1 MRVIKPT
8 VLTSAMLI
16 SSTVPETD
24 HAAYAAGTTYAL
36 GARVIRTSTHRIYES
51 LQDANT
57 GHTPET
63 EKTWWSDVGPT
74 NRWAMFDTE
83 INTQTVGAD
92 GVLTVVIQPGPI
104 NSLALIGMDATG
116 LTITMVDGVGA
127 TVYSRTVDLDNTQI
141 VDFYT
146 YCFEPRDFLREVVL
160 TDIPVYGAGQ
170 ITITLTSGSTPRLGA
185 LIFGSAIEI
194 GDTKY
199 GAQLGIVDYSKIETD
214 EFGTTTFIRRNNAK
228 RINVPI
234 LLSNS
239 RLRYVSK
246 KLQELTATPCVWI
259 GSAEYNFSPLITFGF
274 FQDFGVTIS
283 YANHS
288 ECNLEIRSMI

>member
-259 GSAEYNFSPLITFGF
+259 GSAEYIFSPLITFGF
-274 FQDFGVTIS
+274 FEDFSVTIS
-283 YANHS
+283 YPNHS